1 MEIKRNLARPSG
13 RCFLGI
19 AKETASS
26 RMVEAGKKEEERHGG
41 RGGQPRSIDSSKA
54 ERGRHGTHRR
64 RVRVEGKCSGHVTA
78 PRTRVYA

>member
-19 AKETASS
+19 AKETASG
-26 RMVEAGKKEEERHGG
+26 EKEEERHGG